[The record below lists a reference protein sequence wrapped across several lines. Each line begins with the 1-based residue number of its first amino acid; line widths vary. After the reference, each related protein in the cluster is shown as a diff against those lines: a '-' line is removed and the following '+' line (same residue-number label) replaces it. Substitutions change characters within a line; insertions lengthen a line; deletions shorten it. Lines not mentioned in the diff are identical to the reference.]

1 MRFILI
7 FLGLAGIIHAE
18 GVDVVVYGGTPA
30 GIAAGVTA
38 AREGATVV
46 VIEPTPW
53 IGGMVT
59 GGLARSDIG
68 KKETIG
74 GFPKEF
80 FTKAAEGLDAKWM
93 WYAEPQA
100 NLRAFEAM
108 LAEAKVRV
116 VKGQILKSVRKE
128 AGTIMAVTTADGTEY
143 PADQFIDATY
153 EGDLMAMSGV
163 GYRVGRESR
172 AEYDEALAGYHPMP
186 VRPRPNEVM
195 ANGKIGPSYIH
206 GTPAK
211 ISALDADGRPISG
224 VRKITAEPGSADGLT
239 QAYNFRVV
247 VTKREDIR
255 IPFPKP
261 ANYQP
266 ERYELLLRLIH
277 AFPKVA
283 FNRLFHLGEIA
294 NGKYDLNAQGLFST
308 DHPGGNTGYPDGKW
322 DERKKIRQDHIDHI
336 QGMLWFL
343 GNDERVPTE
352 LREETNEW
360 GLCRDEFT
368 DHGNWPYAL
377 YIREGRRM
385 KGAYVMVQAD
395 CQRAVRKPDSVG
407 MGSFIIDCHIVQ
419 RIVADDGTV
428 ADEGSFPD
436 APSQPYQIPFRSL
449 TPKEDECANLLVPVC
464 FSASHIAY
472 CSMRMEPVYMAMGQ
486 ASGVAAVMAA
496 KGKVPVQKI
505 DVAALRN
512 RLKEQG
518 AVLELDIPGAIM
530 AEELPG
536 VVMDDA
542 EAEFVGDWTHS
553 GYGAPV
559 NLSSSHDG
567 GLGKGEKSATFRL
580 TVPKAGNHELR
591 FYYSA
596 ASNRASNTKVTI
608 LRGDRSSTMELDQ
621 RKLAAFASL
630 GTSKF
635 AAGEEVV
642 VTVSNAD
649 ADGIVS
655 ADAVQLLPVK

>member
-1 MRFILI
+1 MRLILI
-7 FLGLAGIIHAE
+7 LVVLAGIVRAE
-18 GVDVVVYGGTPA
+18 SFDVVVYGGTPA

-38 AREGATVV
+38 AREGVTVV

-59 GGLARSDIG
+59 GGLAKSDIG

-80 FTKAAEGLDAKWM
+80 FTKAAEGLDEKWM
-93 WYAEPQA
+93 WYAEPKA
-100 NLRAFEAM
+100 NLRAFEKM
-108 LAEAKVRV
+108 LEEAKVRV
-116 VKGQILKSVRKE
+116 VKGRTLKSVQKE
-128 AGTIMAVTTADGTEY
+128 TGVIRSITTDDGTEY
-143 PADQFIDATY
+143 AGRQFIDASY

-163 GYRVGRESR
+163 AYRVGREAR
-172 AEYDEALAGYHPMP
+172 AEYDEPLAGFHPMP
-186 VRPRPNEVM
+186 VRPRPNEIM
-195 ANGKIGPSYIH
+195 ASGKVGPSYIH

-211 ISALDADGRPISG
+211 ISALDENGEPIFG
-224 VRKITAEPGSADGLT
+224 VRRVVADPGSADGLT
-239 QAYNFRVV
+239 QSYNFRVV
-247 VTKREDIR
+247 VTKREDIKV
-255 IPFPKP
+255 PFPKP
-261 ANYQP
+261 AAYQP
-266 ERYELLLRLIH
+266 ERYELLLRLIK

-308 DHPGGNTGYPDGKW
+308 DYPGGNTGYPDGDW
-322 DERKKIRQDHIDHI
+322 QERNKIRQDHIDYI

-343 GNDERVPTE
+343 GNDERVPAA
-352 LREETNEW
+352 LREETKEW

-368 DHGNWPYAL
+368 DHRFWPYAL

-407 MGSFIIDCHIVQ
+407 MGSFVIDCHIVQ
-419 RIVADDGTV
+419 RIVAEDGTV
-428 ADEGSFPD
+428 ADEGSFAD
-436 APSQPYQIPFRSL
+436 APSQPYQIPYRSL
-449 TPKEDECANLLVPVC
+449 TPKEDQCVNLLVPVC

-486 ASGVAAVMAA
+486 ASGLAAVQAM
-496 KGKVPVQKI
+496 KGEVPVQKI
-505 DVAALRN
+505 DVEALRA

-518 AVLELDIPGAIM
+518 AVLELNIPGAIM

-567 GLGKGEKSATFRL
+567 GLGQGQKSATFRL
-580 TVPKAGNHELR
+580 RVPKAGNHELR

-608 LRGDRSSTMELDQ
+608 LRGDRSSTMEVDQ

-642 VTVSNAD
+642 VKVSNAD

-655 ADAVQLLPVK
+655 VDAVQILPVK

>member
-1 MRFILI
+1 MRSILI
-7 FLGLAGIIHAE
+7 LVMLAGMLRAE
-18 GVDVVVYGGTPA
+18 SFDVVVYGGSPA

-38 AREGATVV
+38 AREGASVV

-53 IGGMVT
+53 LGGMVT

-74 GFPKEF
+74 GFPQEF
-80 FTKAAEGLDAKWM
+80 FTKAAEGLDPKWM
-93 WYAEPQA
+93 WYAEPKA
-100 NLRAFEAM
+100 NLRAFGEI
-108 LAEAKVRV
+108 LAGAKVRV
-116 VKGQILKSVRKE
+116 VTAQELKSVRKE
-128 AGTIMAVTTADGTEY
+128 GAVIVSITTADGTEY
-143 PADQFIDATY
+143 SAPQFIDASY

-163 GYRVGRESR
+163 GYRVGREAR
-172 AEYDEALAGYHPMP
+172 AEYNEPLAGYHPME

-211 ISALDADGRPISG
+211 ISALDAKGEPISG
-224 VRKITAEPGSADGLT
+224 VRRISAEPGSADGLT
-239 QAYNFRVV
+239 QSYNFRVI
-247 VTKREDIR
+247 VTKREDIKV
-255 IPFPKP
+255 PFPKP
-261 ANYQP
+261 ASYQP
-266 ERYELLLRLIH
+266 ERYELLLRLIQ

-283 FNRLFHLGEIA
+283 FDRLFHLGEIA

-308 DHPGGNTGYPDGKW
+308 DYPGGNTGYPDGDW
-322 DERKKIRQDHIDHI
+322 AERKKIRQDHIDYI

-343 GNDERVPTE
+343 GNDERVPAE
-352 LREETNEW
+352 MRAETGEW
-360 GLCRDEFT
+360 GLCRDEFE

-377 YIREGRRM
+377 YVREGRRM
-385 KGAYVMVQAD
+385 KGAYVMVQHD

-407 MGSFIIDCHIVQ
+407 MGSFVIDCHIVQ
-419 RIVADDGTV
+419 RIVAEDGSV
-428 ADEGSFPD
+428 VDEGSFPD
-436 APSQPYQIPFRSL
+436 APAQPYQIPYRSL
-449 TPKEDECANLLVPVC
+449 TPKEDECVNLLVPVC

-486 ASGVAAVMAA
+486 ASGLAAVQAT
-496 KGKVPVQKI
+496 KNKVPVQKI
-505 DVAALRN
+505 DVAVLRG

-518 AVLELDIPGAIM
+518 AVLELNIPGAIM

-536 VVMDDA
+536 VVVDDA
-542 EAEFVGDWTHS
+542 DADFVGDWTHS

-567 GLGKGEKSATFRL
+567 GLGQGEKSATFRL
-580 TVPKAGNHELR
+580 MVPKAGNYELR
-591 FYYSA
+591 FFYSA
-596 ASNRASNTKVTI
+596 ASNRASNAKITI
-608 LRGDRSSTMELDQ
+608 LRGERSSTMEVDQ

-635 AAGEEVV
+635 LASEEIVV
-642 VTVSNAD
+642 RITNKD

-655 ADAVQLLPVK
+655 VDAVQLLPVK